1 MPWTQN
7 LHSALPS
14 QQRHDSLPGNLAPNV
29 AEEQWRQK
37 QDLATLVSRE
47 VMLRACC
54 ICNFGFGGEKSNTGG
69 GGIIK
74 CLSGQNRCTAG
85 WCSGWNGVTSWNDQK
100 LFHCFCILFS
110 GAWRDTSHDQSEPL
124 EVSSHWTRI
133 LHATGQSKA
142 RLSDFTG
149 NSLTWIILALLTVLS
164 SAVLMHLC
172 SALPAACGQAAISF
186 ELRSPSVTSQSFLR
200 IARRPAPLTLSAH
213 WSCALLS
220 QIKLKVRVW
229 SFFFFSIFFF
239 FLGAYSP
246 FLKVSP
252 VSLPS
257 AHRDSVSCLWARGQ
271 ASPSTALQL
280 APRAREVSGGSSAP
294 QTENDPMCVDKLTAH
309 KTEQDK
315 DSRTIRID

>member
-1 MPWTQN
+1 MQN

-14 QQRHDSLPGNLAPNV
+14 QQRHDSLPGNLAPDV

-164 SAVLMHLC
+164 SAVLIHLC

-229 SFFFFSIFFF
+229 SFFFFFYFFF
-239 FLGAYSP
+239 FFG
-246 FLKVSP
+246 
-252 VSLPS
+252 
-257 AHRDSVSCLWARGQ
+257 SVLSI
-271 ASPSTALQL
+271 S
-280 APRAREVSGGSSAP
+280 
-294 QTENDPMCVDKLTAH
+294 
-309 KTEQDK
+309 
-315 DSRTIRID
+315 